1 MPRSQRKPTLSGMAR
16 LSLTLFGPASSADVD
31 DYVGTWVLDTGK
43 SQFDPGP
50 PIKSETLIVTH
61 AGNGVLHFLDAETFG
76 DGTSDHLE
84 WSTMLN
90 GAKNPVSGGSDVDT
104 VTERLTKLSTY
115 EAIFRKAGHP
125 VTWET
130 SHITSDGKTMHSFIH
145 GKSRDGA
152 PWKHHLVFERRN

>member
-1 MPRSQRKPTLSGMAR
+1 MAQPQLKSILSGLAR
-16 LSLTLFGPASSADVD
+16 LSQTLFGPASSAYIDG
-31 DYVGTWVLDTGK
+31 YIGTWVLDTGK
-43 SQFDPGP
+43 SRFDLGP

-61 AGNGVLHFLDAETFG
+61 AGNGLLHILDAETFG

-90 GAKNPVSGGSDVDT
+90 GSKNPVSGGSDVDT

-125 VTWET
+125 VTWER
-130 SHITSDGKTMHSFIH
+130 SHLSSDGRAMHSFVH

-152 PWKHHLVFERRN
+152 PWKHHLVFERQR